1 MNMKKM
7 VEMNKRIAEL
17 MEENRKLTESV
28 TAEMTD
34 EEYNAVERRCT
45 EIHHKID
52 DLITEAYN

>member
-1 MNMKKM
+1 MGIKM
-7 VEMNKRIAEL
+7 VEIEKKIAEL
-17 MEENRKLTESV
+17 HAENDRLTKSV

>member
-28 TAEMTD
+28 TAKMTD

-52 DLITEAYN
+52 DLIVEAYN